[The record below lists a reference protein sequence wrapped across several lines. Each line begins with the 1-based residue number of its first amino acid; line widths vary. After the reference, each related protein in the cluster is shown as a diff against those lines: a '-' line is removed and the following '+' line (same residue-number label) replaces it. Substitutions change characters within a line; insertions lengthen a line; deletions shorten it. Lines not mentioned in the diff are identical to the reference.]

1 MEFENFCDRCFF
13 EMRENRLSMRFTRFL
28 CPWLF
33 VLSTA
38 LATAAV
44 PVIFD
49 TDMGN
54 DVDDALALAML
65 HSLTDRGECDLIG
78 VTLTNAS
85 PHAAPYIRMM
95 NRFYGRESLPVGAAV
110 RDLPKGSQDGFLA
123 ATLRSAP
130 GNWKKPGDAQTE
142 PAVSLLRRLLA
153 GSKEKVRVIQ
163 VGFSTNLDALLDS
176 KPDTISPLDGVSLV
190 REKVE
195 FLSLMAGNFVEDKP
209 EYNILIDGPA
219 ARRLLERWP
228 APAVFSGFEIGL
240 GLPYPARGISQHFR
254 YASWHPVAESY
265 RAYKKMPYDRPTWDL
280 TSVLYAVRPEENYF
294 GLSEPGM
301 VSVTSGNLTQFQ
313 AKPGGLHRYLTVNAQ
328 QKSRI
333 VEALMLLSSEPPRTL
348 PR

>member
-1 MEFENFCDRCFF
+1 
-13 EMRENRLSMRFTRFL
+13 MRENYGDMRSTRIL
-28 CPWLF
+28 CPWLL
-33 VLSTA
+33 VLSGVLVSA
-38 LATAAV
+38 AT

-65 HSLTDRGECDLIG
+65 HSLTDRGECSLIG

-85 PHAAPYIRMM
+85 PHAVPYIRLM
-95 NRFYGRESLPVGAAV
+95 NRFYGRETLPVGAAIK
-110 RDLPKGSQDGFLA
+110 DLPKGSQDGFLS

-130 GNWKKPGDAQTE
+130 ANWKKASDGKAE
-142 PAVSLLRRLLA
+142 SAVTVLRRLLA
-153 GSKEKVRVIQ
+153 GSKEKVRIVQ

-176 KPDTISPLDGVSLV
+176 KPDAISPLDGLSLV

-209 EYNILIDGPA
+209 EYNILIDGAA

-228 APAVFSGFEIGL
+228 VPAVFSGFEIGL
-240 GLPYPARGISQHFR
+240 GLPYPARGISQHYR

-280 TSVLYAVRPEENYF
+280 TSVLYAVRPEEGYF
-294 GLSEPGM
+294 GLSEPG
-301 VSVTSGNLTQFQ
+301 VATVTSGNLTPFQ
-313 AKPGGLHRYLTVNAQ
+313 TRTAGLHRYLTVSPE

-333 VEALMLLSSEPPRTL
+333 IEALMLLSSEPPRAG
-348 PR
+348 RR